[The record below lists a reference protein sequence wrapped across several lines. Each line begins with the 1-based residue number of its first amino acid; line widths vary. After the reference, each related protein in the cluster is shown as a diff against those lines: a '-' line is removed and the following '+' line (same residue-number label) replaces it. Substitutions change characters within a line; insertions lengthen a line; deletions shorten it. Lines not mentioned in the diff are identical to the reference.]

1 MPISVKDILE
11 KEFSTQKRDGYNVEE
26 VDNFLDDISDQLSVL
41 IRENLALTEQNKAL
55 QEENERLS
63 MAASMQAEAPAVEPA
78 PAPVP
83 VAAAIA
89 EPAVSTEPAY
99 DGPSYFNNL
108 EIAMRDT
115 LVNAQRIA
123 DDTVAEA
130 RKKAQELIS
139 SAEEQAATTVSNAKV
154 EAESVKAEADNIRKT
169 IANYR
174 ASFRRLVEGQVQ
186 VLKETDSLFD

>member
-1 MPISVKDILE
+1 MPISVRDIQE
-11 KEFSTQKRDGYNVEE
+11 KEFSRQKRDGYNIEE
-26 VDNFLDDISDQLSVL
+26 VDDFLDEISDQLSVL
-41 IRENLALTEQNKAL
+41 IRENMALAEQVKSL
-55 QEENERLS
+55 QAENEKL
-63 MAASMQAEAPAVEPA
+63 ASGASAVAEPEPA
-78 PAPVP
+78 PAPAP
-83 VAAAIA
+83 V
-89 EPAVSTEPAY
+89 ETVSSAEPAY
-99 DGPSYFNNL
+99 DEPSYFKNL
-108 EIAMRDT
+108 ELAMRDT

-154 EAESVKAEADNIRKT
+154 EAEGVKAEADSIRKT